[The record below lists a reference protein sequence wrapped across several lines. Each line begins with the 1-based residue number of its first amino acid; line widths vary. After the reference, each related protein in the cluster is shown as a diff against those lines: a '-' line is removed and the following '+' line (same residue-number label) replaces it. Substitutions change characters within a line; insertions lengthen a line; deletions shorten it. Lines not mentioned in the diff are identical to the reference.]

1 MSETK
6 SNPVIPVAPK
16 PKELPTRDALK
27 ARLIALEAAAM
38 MYAGNAN
45 FNPFLWVAKN
55 LSELQ
60 TVLKTSGP
68 VTTELVAKVE
78 AIKLPAI
85 K

>member
-6 SNPVIPVAPK
+6 SNPIIPVAPK

-27 ARLIALEAAAM
+27 AKLTALEAAAM
-38 MYAGNAN
+38 KYAGNAN

-55 LSELQ
+55 LSELIVQ
-60 TVLKTSGP
+60 LKTDGP
-68 VTTELVAKVE
+68 VTSGLVAKIE
-78 AIKLPAI
+78 AIKLPEI